1 MKRKQDQMLI
11 VMCWVLYVS
20 AYLGRYSY
28 NTNLLPLSLY
38 YGQPQDQVAL
48 ATTFF
53 FFAYGAGQIVNGI
66 LCKYFNTKYVLSIA
80 VMISAAI
87 NLSVFMGIP
96 FVYIKYLW
104 LINGIVQ
111 SVLWAGMMRALSA
124 HVSKESI
131 GKAIV
136 AMSTTSGAGTLL
148 SYGLSS
154 LLAIWNG
161 FRYSF
166 LISAICMSVTS
177 VLWILCYD
185 RMTRGELQEPE
196 PEAQTGEQKKAKTGK
211 SRGGLVPTLV
221 LFGAVAVIINL
232 VKDGLFSW
240 VPTILYEKYTLAPSL
255 SIFVTLLLPVLGLFG
270 TAFVINLHKK
280 IERHTLLM
288 SVMFGLSAILVA
300 AVTGL
305 FATPYWYLVLA
316 AFALLALLMSGANNI
331 VNSMMP
337 LELRDRGN
345 SGLIAGILNGCCY
358 VGSTFS
364 QYGLAL
370 IAQNYGWD
378 AMFYMFLVA
387 CAAVVAACMVAFL
400 IERFFRKKRAK
411 EIA

>member
-1 MKRKQDQMLI
+1 MKRKQDQLLI

-53 FFAYGAGQIVNGI
+53 FFAYGAGQIINGI
-66 LCKYFNTKYVLSIA
+66 LCKYYNIKYVLSIA
-80 VMISAAI
+80 VMISAVI
-87 NLSVFMGIP
+87 NLSVFLGIP
-96 FVYIKYLW
+96 FAYIKYLW

-111 SVLWAGMMRALSA
+111 SVLWAGMMRALSSHIA
-124 HVSKESI
+124 KESI
-131 GKAIV
+131 GKAII

-154 LLAIWNG
+154 LFAIWNG

-166 LISAICMSVTS
+166 LISSICMGVAS
-177 VLWILCYD
+177 VLWITCYD
-185 RMTRGELQEPE
+185 RMTSGELQVQEPKS
-196 PEAQTGEQKKAKTGK
+196 QNDQQVRTKTGK
-211 SRGGLVPTLV
+211 FRGGLVPTLA

-270 TAFVINLHKK
+270 TALVVALHKK
-280 IERHTLLM
+280 IKRHTLLM
-288 SVMFGLSAILVA
+288 SLVFVLSAILVA

-305 FATPYWYLVLA
+305 FATPYWYLVLI

-378 AMFYMFLVA
+378 AMFYVFLVA
-387 CAAVVAACMVAFL
+387 CAAVVAACMAAYL
-400 IERFFRKKRAK
+400 IERILRKKKVK
-411 EIA
+411 ESA

>member
-11 VMCWVLYVS
+11 IMCWVLYVS

-38 YGQPQDQVAL
+38 YGEPQDQVAL

-53 FFAYGAGQIVNGI
+53 FFAYGAGQIINGI
-66 LCKYFNTKYVLSIA
+66 LCKYYNTKYVLSIA
-80 VMISAAI
+80 VMISAMI
-87 NLSVFMGIP
+87 NLSVFLGIP
-96 FVYIKYLW
+96 FAYIKYLW

-111 SVLWAGMMRALSA
+111 SVLWAGMMRTLSSHIA
-124 HVSKESI
+124 KESI
-131 GKAIV
+131 GKAII

-161 FRYSF
+161 FRFSF
-166 LISAICMSVTS
+166 LISGVCMGVAS
-177 VLWILCYD
+177 VLWISFYD
-185 RMTRGELQEPE
+185 RMTQGDLQIQ
-196 PEAQTGEQKKAKTGK
+196 EAEQQPSEQVRLEK

-240 VPTILYEKYTLAPSL
+240 VPSILYEKYTLAPSL

-270 TAFVINLHKK
+270 TAFVVALHKK

-288 SVMFGLSAILVA
+288 SLVFGLSAILVA

-305 FATPYWYLVLA
+305 FATPYWYFVLIV
-316 AFALLALLMSGANNI
+316 FALLALLMSGANNI

-370 IAQNYGWD
+370 IAQNHGWD
-378 AMFYMFLVA
+378 AMFNMFLVA
-387 CAAVVAACMVAFL
+387 CAAVVAACAAAYL
-400 IERFFRKKRAK
+400 IERVLRKKKAK

>member
-1 MKRKQDQMLI
+1 MKRKQDQLLI

-53 FFAYGAGQIVNGI
+53 FFAYGAGQIINGI
-66 LCKYFNTKYVLSIA
+66 LCKYYNTKYVLSIA
-80 VMISAAI
+80 VMISAVI
-87 NLSVFMGIP
+87 NLSVFLGIP
-96 FVYIKYLW
+96 FAYIKYLW

-111 SVLWAGMMRALSA
+111 SVLWAGMMRALSSHIA
-124 HVSKESI
+124 KESI
-131 GKAIV
+131 GKAII

-166 LISAICMSVTS
+166 LISSICMGVAS
-177 VLWILCYD
+177 VLWITCYD
-185 RMTRGELQEPE
+185 RMTSGELQVQEPKS
-196 PEAQTGEQKKAKTGK
+196 QNDQQVRTKTGK
-211 SRGGLVPTLV
+211 SRGGLVPTLA

-270 TAFVINLHKK
+270 TALVVALHKK

-288 SVMFGLSAILVA
+288 SLVFVLSAVLVA

-305 FATPYWYLVLA
+305 FATPYWYLVLI
-316 AFALLALLMSGANNI
+316 AFALLSLLMSGANNI

-370 IAQNYGWD
+370 IAQNYGWN
-378 AMFYMFLVA
+378 AMFYLFLVA
-387 CAAVVAACMVAFL
+387 CAAVVAACMAAYL
-400 IERFFRKKRAK
+400 IERILRKKKVK
-411 EIA
+411 ESA